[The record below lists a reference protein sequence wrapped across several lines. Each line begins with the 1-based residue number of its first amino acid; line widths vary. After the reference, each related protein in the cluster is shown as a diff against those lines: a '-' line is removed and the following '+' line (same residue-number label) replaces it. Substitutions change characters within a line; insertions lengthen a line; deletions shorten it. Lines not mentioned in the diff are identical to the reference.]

1 MVFGCFDVGLTI
13 PWECLPF
20 LIRSQIGQDAHR
32 EREGVG
38 GGWWWRGLGWG
49 WVGWGDLAF
58 CGDILIEILM
68 DVDTRKEGSWAFTH
82 VERERE
88 RE

>member
-1 MVFGCFDVGLTI
+1 MVFGCLDVSLTI

-38 GGWWWRGLGWG
+38 GGWWWQGGVEG
-49 WVGWGDLAF
+49 GGGGTGVF
-58 CGDILIEILM
+58 
-68 DVDTRKEGSWAFTH
+68 VDTY
-82 VERERE
+82 
-88 RE
+88 